1 MTYDNTNSGMLL
13 RNENRENE
21 RQPEFKGSLDV
32 EGVQYWISAWVNT
45 GKEGSKIEGK
55 KYFSIKLT
63 AKDAPKESK
72 PVASKSR
79 VGFERDL
86 DDEIPF

>member
-1 MTYDNTNSGMLL
+1 MTYDNTNSGMMM

-32 EGVQYWISAWVNT
+32 DGVQYWISAWVNT

-63 AKDAPKESK
+63 AKDDHKESK
-72 PVASKSR
+72 PQGNKAR

>member
-1 MTYDNTNSGMLL
+1 MNYDNTNSGMLM
-13 RNENRENE
+13 RNENREND
-21 RQPEFKGSLDV
+21 RQPEFRGSLDV
-32 EGVQYWISAWVNT
+32 EGTQYWISAWVNT

-63 AKDAPKESK
+63 AKDAPKEL
-72 PVASKSR
+72 KSQTNKAR

>member
-1 MTYDNTNSGMLL
+1 MYDNTNTGMMM
-13 RNENRENE
+13 RNENREHDK
-21 RQPEFKGSLDV
+21 QPEFKGSLNVD
-32 EGVQYWISAWVNT
+32 GRDFWISAWVNT

-63 AKDAPKESK
+63 AKDAPKDTK
-72 PVASKSR
+72 PATKAR

>member
-1 MTYDNTNSGMLL
+1 MYDNTNTGMMM
-13 RNENRENE
+13 RNENREHDK
-21 RQPEFKGSLDV
+21 QPEFKGSLNVNGQDFWV
-32 EGVQYWISAWVNT
+32 SAWVNT

-63 AKDAPKESK
+63 AKDAPRDSK
-72 PVASKSR
+72 PAASKAR